1 MHRNSTYADGQMRDI
16 EEIYNYLPF
25 RQSKMFAAGVT
36 CSDCHDPHSATL
48 RAPGDSVCAQ
58 CHMPSKYETASHRHH
73 ENVNAPIACASC
85 HMPERTYMVVDRR
98 HDHGFRIPR
107 PDLSVKFGTPNSC
120 NGCHRDKTAQWAA
133 TAIESWFGP
142 QREGFQTYSA
152 AFHSA
157 WTEQPNT
164 GKLLSEVAS
173 DGNAPAVV
181 RASALIELGPYL
193 SRANLNLAQNGLSDG
208 DPMVRMAALELLSGA
223 PANQLWP
230 IVSPLLSDPVEG
242 VRIRAVSLLAPV
254 PTASQPDADRS
265 RFETA
270 AAEFVAA
277 QRLNAERP
285 EARVTLANFL
295 ARRGQAAEAEA
306 EYKAARRLNPQFA
319 PAAINLADLYR
330 TLGREDEGLA
340 ALREAVTAAPHDA
353 GLHHALGL
361 ALVRQKKTDEA
372 LAELRR
378 AAELAPD
385 QSQYAY
391 VYAVGLH
398 SAGRVDDAITTLKE
412 NLSKHPDNRDSLLAI
427 TTFYRDAGN
436 IAAALEY
443 AQRLAQLFPDDRRIS
458 GLVDALKRQLE
469 SAPR

>member
-1 MHRNSTYADGQMRDI
+1 
-16 EEIYNYLPF
+16 
-25 RQSKMFAAGVT
+25 
-36 CSDCHDPHSATL
+36 
-48 RAPGDSVCAQ
+48 
-58 CHMPSKYETASHRHH
+58 MPSKYETASHRHH
-73 ENVNAPIACASC
+73 DNVNVSLSCSSC

-107 PDLSVKFGTPNSC
+107 PDLSVNLGTPNTC
-120 NGCHRDKTAQWAA
+120 NDCHRDKSAQWAA
-133 TAIESWFGP
+133 STVESWFGP
-142 QREGFQTYSA
+142 RREGFQTYAA
-152 AFHSA
+152 AFHSV
-157 WTEQPNT
+157 WTEQT
-164 GKLLSEVAS
+164 DSARLLGRVVS
-173 DGNAPAVV
+173 DGNTPAIV
-181 RASALIELGPYL
+181 RASALIELAAYL
-193 SRANLNLAQNGLSDG
+193 SPASVSLAQKSLSDS
-208 DPMVRMAALELLSGA
+208 DPMVRMAALEMLRSV

-230 IVSPLLSDPVEG
+230 LVSPLLSDPIEG
-242 VRIRAVSLLAPV
+242 VRIRAVSLLASV
-254 PTASQPDADRS
+254 PTASQPASDRE

-295 ARRGQAAEAEA
+295 AQRGQSADAEA

-330 TLGREDEGLA
+330 TLGREDEGSSL
-340 ALREAVTAAPHDA
+340 LREAVMAAPQDA

-372 LAELRR
+372 LDELRH

-385 QSQYAY
+385 QSQYEY

-398 SAGRVDDAITTLKE
+398 SAGRVDDAIATLKE

-427 TTFYRDAGN
+427 TSFYRDAGN

-443 AQRLAQLFPDDRRIS
+443 AQRLAQIFPDDRRIS
-458 GLVDALKRQLE
+458 GLVDALRRQME